1 MDGLLPAMRVLE
13 AETRGGEPH
22 RPNSMPA
29 HPSEL
34 EMRDTGFSG
43 VPCLSKGMYKK
54 LHAFLKI
61 RAKVNLFPAIAS
73 KRALLSC

>member
-29 HPSEL
+29 NPSEL
-34 EMRDTGFSG
+34 EMRDTGFPG
-43 VPCLSKGMYKK
+43 VPRLSKGMYKK
-54 LHAFLKI
+54 LHAFSKMQ
-61 RAKVNLFPAIAS
+61 AKVDLFLPVAS